1 MERYFTVAEYASAE
15 ITEKRSKFI
24 AHVFHIESEAE
35 AAEQIAA
42 IRKEYWDARHNV
54 YAYCLREGAVQ
65 KFSDDSE
72 PHGTAGPPV
81 LDAIVASGL
90 TDVLVVVTRYF
101 GGILLGTGGLVRAY
115 TDSAAAALAAAK
127 RIERRLNNIAEMRCD
142 YGDYGRLQTIIAAAE
157 GEILASDFAD
167 DISLSI
173 AIPAENWGA
182 FCSKLEEAFSA
193 RLAAEKKDVKF
204 C

>member
-1 MERYFTVAEYASAE
+1 MERCFTVEGYATAE

-24 AHVFHIESEAE
+24 AHVFHIESEAQ
-35 AAEQIAA
+35 AAEHIAA

-54 YAYCLREGAVQ
+54 YAYCLRDGSIQ
-65 KFSDDSE
+65 KYSDDSE

-81 LDAIVASGL
+81 LDAIIASGL

-115 TDSAAAALAAAK
+115 TDSAAAGLSSAK
-127 RIERRLNNIAEMRCD
+127 KIEKRLNIISEMNCD

-157 GEILASDFAD
+157 GEILSSEFMG
-167 DISLSI
+167 DIALSI
-173 AIPAENWGA
+173 AIPSENWGS
-182 FCSKLEEAFSA
+182 FCAKLEEAFSA
-193 RLAAEKKDVKF
+193 RIKAEKKDVKF